1 LRVVFAGTP
10 PFAARAL
17 EALAAAG
24 HSVALVLTQPDRP
37 AGRGMRLA
45 SSAVAQTAERLG
57 LRLFKPA
64 TLRDPDSV
72 APLREAAPDVM
83 VVAAYGL
90 ILPRE
95 VLEVPASGCINVHA
109 SLLPRWRGA
118 APIQRALLAG
128 DAKTGIT
135 IMRMDAGLDTGPI
148 LAMHEAPIGARDT
161 AASLTASLSELGAHA
176 IVEALANLDSLH
188 ATPQDDSRAT
198 YAAKITKAEARIDWN
213 RPSLEIGRAIRA
225 FNPAPGAE
233 SRLGGETLKIWEASP
248 VAGSGRPGEVLEA
261 QAGRF
266 VVGCADGALQLQV
279 VQRPGGKRVKS
290 ADFLRGCSL
299 ARGTLLDTDV
309 PGAA

>member
-17 EALAAAG
+17 EALVAAG
-24 HSVALVLTQPDRP
+24 HSVVLVLTQPDRP

-45 SSAVAQTAERLG
+45 SSAVAQIAERLG

-64 TLRDPDSV
+64 TLRHPESV
-72 APLREAAPDVM
+72 APLREAAPDVI

-95 VLEVPASGCINVHA
+95 VLDVPASGCINIHA

-128 DAKTGIT
+128 DAKTGVT
-135 IMRMDAGLDTGPI
+135 LMQMDPGLDTGAI
-148 LAMHEAPIGARDT
+148 LARHEVPIGIRDT
-161 AASLTASLSELGAHA
+161 AASLTETLSELGAQA
-176 IVEALANLDSLH
+176 IVDALAQIDSLH
-188 ATPQDDSRAT
+188 ATPQDNAHAT

-213 RPSLEIGRAIRA
+213 RPSLEIDRAIRA
-225 FNPAPGAE
+225 FNPVPGAE

-248 VAGSGRPGEVLEA
+248 VAGAGRPGEVLDA
-261 QAGRF
+261 QAGRLI
-266 VVGCADGALQLQV
+266 VGCADGALQLQV
-279 VQRPGGKRVKS
+279 VQRAGGRRLK
-290 ADFLRGCSL
+290 ADDFLRGTPL
-299 ARGTLLDTDV
+299 ARGTLLETPA